1 MVGALLDAPYSR
13 LDPGDLSIGWVGRRR
28 TGTEVSCTQSCGKI
42 FQHHSKLILQLL
54 LLTEGSEQISLC
66 LQRICLRLWLRVF
79 MQVRN
84 AGIRRRVTT
93 HGSLVI
99 EYYLVSVP
107 PSAVES
113 AFLESKLPIDSE
125 DLSPQAQIIA
135 LRKKI
140 VANQDLVA
148 TLRSGLAELRAET
161 RNTPAGPRRSPIK
174 SLPPSGHP
182 ALDSRLVE
190 VLLRQANDSSLRDY
204 PGLALKVVAR
214 LGTRELSLTRP
225 DEKDLGQP
233 GALLQLFRKHLQE
246 ARQAGGAGQYTV
258 VRAWMRAFSSIAV
271 ERLRGRPFI
280 SPEFDEV
287 SYLLLHAD
295 IAETVAAG
303 GLPTGYEHWLRYGK
317 AEGRLVHFGKRE
329 EVYTP
334 VARVRPR
341 PGVPSDFDE
350 DAYLSYNADIQSAV
364 SRGLFPSGYA
374 HWSTFGRKE
383 ARGGGPWE
391 PLPDRSGFVDLMQS
405 RSYGVNLYGF
415 LSSVSGLGSVAR
427 SCLEAIETVKI
438 PVHAIDIPG
447 WNHKSSDRTLPS
459 YSPYRINLIQQ
470 NADML
475 PRFTGAYGTGLLNG
489 CYNIGYWLWELPSVR
504 ADWHHLYRYVDEVW
518 VASEFCRHAF
528 QTLTRR
534 PVIRVPLVVDGLDAK
549 AIYPREHFKLP
560 GDAFVFGYIFD
571 VSSYMERK
579 NPLCLIEAFKREFGA
594 SRDVLLYL
602 KFFNSGYDEDNVRTL
617 NEAIA
622 GAPNIRTFDGKMTE
636 EEIVSLQNAMD
647 CLVSPHRSEGF
658 GYNLAEMMYFG
669 KPVIATGYSS
679 NLDFMR
685 DDNSYL
691 IDYSLVPI
699 TRDIGPYQRGN
710 VWADPSVEHL
720 ASLMRKVFEDTSGRQ
735 EKGRR
740 AAEEIRTH
748 YSAQAVGRIIAA
760 RFDELG
766 LREPQLPRTLFPS
779 YGPPRQPPF
788 FHPDT
793 PATVAEEIR
802 SWSSKPLISIVT
814 PVYNVA
820 GTWLERCIESVRHQ
834 YYPCWELCLCD
845 DGSTNAET
853 LEILERYRGIDA
865 RIKIVRLDRNLGI
878 AGASNRAAEISSGD
892 FLAMLDNDDEIAP
905 EALFEIARAIQ
916 SNPDIDFLYTDE
928 DKIDENGDFGDHYCK
943 PDWSPEH
950 LLSVMYVLH
959 MLVVRKDLFY
969 AAGQFRSE
977 FSGAQDYDLALR
989 LATLA
994 QCVHH
999 VPKILYHWRKIE
1011 GSAAERVDAKPA
1023 ALDAGRRALE
1033 DHVQRNGIDARVEEG
1048 LLPGLFR
1055 VRNRIRD
1062 NPLASLCILASG
1074 REATVAGRGTI
1085 NLLENFVRSIVDLT
1099 RYPNYEIVVVD
1110 DGTLPESTRQTL
1122 RGLPYRSVSFSNSQ
1136 GPFNFA
1142 KKANFAFR
1150 QARGRYIV
1158 LLNDDMEVISG
1169 EWLEAMLE
1177 PLQQDAVGVVGA
1189 KLLFPDET
1197 IQHAGVVLG
1206 VNGGAAHVYHGYSGG
1221 TVGYNAFTHVIRNY
1235 SAVTAACMATRIDV
1249 LQATGGFDEE
1259 FAVDYNDIDFC
1270 LSAIEQG
1277 YRIVYTP
1284 YAELY
1289 HFERTSL
1296 PRTKQD
1302 RKEVELFRNRWAHYL
1317 QHDPFYNPNLT
1328 RSALNFSLSRELASG
1343 RSRAKGAR
1351 SKVE

>member
-1 MVGALLDAPYSR
+1 LQIDS
-13 LDPGDLSIGWVGRRR
+13 DDLS
-28 TGTEVSCTQSCGKI
+28 
-42 FQHHSKLILQLL
+42 L
-54 LLTEGSEQISLC
+54 
-66 LQRICLRLWLRVF
+66 
-79 MQVRN
+79 
-84 AGIRRRVTT
+84 
-93 HGSLVI
+93 
-99 EYYLVSVP
+99 
-107 PSAVES
+107 
-113 AFLESKLPIDSE
+113 
-125 DLSPQAQIIA
+125 QAQLVA

-140 VANQDLVA
+140 VANRELVT
-148 TLRSGLAELRAET
+148 TLRGVLAKSPPET
-161 RNTPAGPRRSPIK
+161 RKNPAAAPRSPIK
-174 SLPPSGHP
+174 SSPTPGHP
-182 ALDSRLVE
+182 ARDARLVE

-214 LGTRELSLTRP
+214 LGTRKLTLARP
-225 DEKDLGQP
+225 DEQDLRQP
-233 GALLQLFRKHLQE
+233 GALLQLLRKHLRE
-246 ARQAGGAGQYTV
+246 AGRADGAGRYAV
-258 VRAWMRAFSSIAV
+258 LRAWMRALSSIAA
-271 ERLRGRPFI
+271 ERLRGRPSI
-280 SPEFDEV
+280 PPEFDET
-287 SYLLLHAD
+287 SYLLLHED
-295 IAETVAAG
+295 VAETVAAG

-317 AEGRLVHFGKRE
+317 AEGRLVHFDKRRGDG
-329 EVYTP
+329 VLA
-334 VARVRPR
+334 VRVRPR
-341 PGVPSDFDE
+341 PDVPSDFDE
-350 DAYLSYNADIQSAV
+350 DAYLSYNADVQTAV
-364 SRGLFPSGYA
+364 TRGLFPSGYA
-374 HWSTFGRKE
+374 HWSASGRKE

-391 PLPDRSGFVDLMQS
+391 PLSDRSGFMDLMQS

-415 LSSVSGLGSVAR
+415 LSNVSGLGSVAR
-427 SCLEAIETVKI
+427 SCLQAINTAEI

-459 YSPYRINLIQQ
+459 CSPYRINLIQQ

-475 PRFTGAYGTGLLNG
+475 SRFAGAYGTGLLNG

-504 ADWHHLYRYVDEVW
+504 ADWYHLYRYVDEVW

-534 PVIRVPLVVDGLDAK
+534 PVIRVPLVVDGLEAK
-549 AIYPREHFKLP
+549 AVYPREHFQFP
-560 GDAFVFGYIFD
+560 ANAFVFGYIFD

-602 KFFNSGYDEDNVRTL
+602 KFFNSGYDEDNVRIL

-622 GAPNIRTFDGKMTE
+622 GAPNIRTFTGMMTQ
-636 EEIVSLQNAMD
+636 EEIASLQKAMD

-685 DDNSYL
+685 EDNSYL

-699 TRDIGPYQRGN
+699 TRNVGPYQRGN

-720 ASLMRKVFEDTSGRQ
+720 ASLMRKVFEDTSGRE

-740 AAEEIRTH
+740 AAEEIRQN
-748 YSAQAVGRIIAA
+748 YSTQAVGRIMAA

-766 LREPQLPRTLFPS
+766 LREPHLPRTLLPA
-779 YGPPRQPPF
+779 YGPLRQLPF

-793 PATVAEEIR
+793 PAKIAEEIR
-802 SWSSKPLISIVT
+802 SWSSQPMISIVT

-820 GTWLERCIESVRHQ
+820 GMWLERCIESVRHQ
-834 YYPCWELCLCD
+834 YYPRWELCLCD

-853 LEILERYRGIDA
+853 LEILESYRGMDP
-865 RIKIVRLDRNLGI
+865 RIKIVRLEQSVGI
-878 AGASNRAAEISSGD
+878 AEASNRAAEISSGD

-916 SNPDIDFLYTDE
+916 SNPDVDFLYTDE
-928 DKIDENGDFGDHYCK
+928 DKIDEDGDIGDHYCK

-977 FSGAQDYDLALR
+977 FSGARDYDLALR

-999 VPKILYHWRKIE
+999 VPKVLYHSRKIE

-1023 ALDAGRRALE
+1023 ALDAGLRALE
-1033 DHVQRNGIDARVEEG
+1033 NHIQRNGIDAWVEEG

-1074 REATVAGRGTI
+1074 REAMVAGRGTI
-1085 NLLENFVRSIVDLT
+1085 NLVGNFVRSIVERTL
-1099 RYPNYEIVVVD
+1099 YPNYEIVVVD
-1110 DGTLPESTRQTL
+1110 DGTLPESTRQAL
-1122 RGLPYRSVSFSNSQ
+1122 KGLPYRSVSFSNAQ
-1136 GPFNFA
+1136 GPLNFA

-1158 LLNDDMEVISG
+1158 LLNDDMEVISS
-1169 EWLEAMLE
+1169 EWLDAMLE

-1206 VNGGAAHVYHGYSGG
+1206 PNGGVAHVYYGYSDGM
-1221 TVGYNAFTHVIRNY
+1221 VGYNAFTHVIRNY

-1259 FAVDYNDIDFC
+1259 LAVDYNDIDFC

-1277 YRIVYTP
+1277 YRVVYTP
-1284 YAELY
+1284 YAKLY
-1289 HFERTSL
+1289 HFERTSV
-1296 PRTKQD
+1296 PRTTQD
-1302 RKEVELFRNRWAHYL
+1302 PKEVKLFRDRWARYL
-1317 QHDPFYNPNLT
+1317 QDDPFYNPNLT
-1328 RSALNFSLSRELASG
+1328 RSALNFSLSREVG
-1343 RSRAKGAR
+1343 GYRNRRVEHAKR
-1351 SKVE
+1351 KV